1 MAVNLSP
8 VAGAAAQFFTN
19 SGQVLTGGKLYTYLA
34 GTTTPAVTYTSS
46 SGSTA
51 HPNPIVLNA
60 AGRVPDSGEIW
71 LTDAIAYKFVLKDQN
86 DVLIATYDNLLG
98 INSNFLNFTGQ
109 EETQIATQGQ
119 TVFTLATIQYTP
131 AVNNLLIFVNGS
143 KQIIGDNFIE
153 TSSTV
158 ITFVNGLNDG
168 DVVDFCTA
176 IPINTSVIDACQVA
190 YDPPFIDSVPTSVCV
205 KLAET
210 VSIKDF
216 GAIGNGVIDDTTA
229 FENAVAAV
237 DLLGGGTL
245 LIPSGTYLINS
256 VITSISNIHIIA
268 YGATIIGQIDHTY
281 SDNVIYEGL
290 NIDNTTA
297 PTLTGL
303 SCYESTNFTYLN
315 NKINSVLTS
324 GIRAY
329 KSDNVKITGNTITK
343 VSRLNPANAAAD
355 GILLLGCTNCL
366 INDNYVYD
374 FKRIGIVSDKLVEGA
389 NTFYGENIIITNNNV
404 SYAHDA
410 DETNPTSN
418 EYNAGIWTEETDNI
432 IITNNIIS
440 SISGNPGQSVPH
452 WRLIGISVNYNTI
465 AQGKVAIVCDNSISV
480 GKDISNQIGVG
491 IRFAG
496 GNSYSNF
503 TATENYIENVNTGV
517 QCTDTAK
524 DIILNNNSVR
534 NLTVSSDQHG
544 QFFHYANANGS
555 VQNLCLDVPKCFN
568 VTIVG
573 GVKVG
578 DFNFINSSAYNFT
591 IDILKLTNIEG
602 TLHIDPL
609 QKVTNI
615 SISNSSINVGNLNNS
630 KPQTLGDTANCKIQ
644 LNNCNFYAIAGWN
657 LNGAFIGANNG
668 MNISAVNCYFDGVQI
683 DIFNGGVGVFSFSN
697 CVFNNAS
704 YIEFSPAA
712 SSTVD
717 LMLSNCN
724 IQNLP
729 AGPFLTGNVTAN
741 IGNLFVNNCVFRR
754 VSGAADTPFL
764 SYSATFF
771 EPALSFLQSNVHKST
786 LLYNFTSGVTQAN
799 NLAI

>member
-8 VAGAAAQFFTN
+8 VAGAAAQFFDN

-34 GTTTPAVTYTSS
+34 GTTTPAVTYTTS

-51 HPNPIVLNA
+51 HPNPIILNA

-71 LTDAIAYKFVLKDQN
+71 LTDSIAYKFVLKDQN
-86 DVLIATYDNLLG
+86 DVLIATYDNLIG
-98 INSNFLNFTGQ
+98 INSNFVNFTGQ
-109 EETQIATQGQ
+109 EETQNATQGQ
-119 TVFTLATIQYTP
+119 TIFTLTTIQYTP
-131 AVNNLLIFVNGS
+131 AVNNLLVFVNGS
-143 KQIIGDNFIE
+143 KQVRGDNFIE

-158 ITFVNGLNDG
+158 ITFVDGLNVG

-176 IPINTSVIDACQVA
+176 TPINTSVVDACQVA
-190 YDPPFIDSVPTSVCV
+190 YDPPFTNAIPTSVCV

-216 GAIGNGVIDDTTA
+216 GAVGDGVIDDTAA
-229 FENAVAAV
+229 FENAASALN
-237 DLLGGGTL
+237 DLGGGTL
-245 LIPSGTYLINS
+245 FIPSGTYVIDA
-256 VITSISNIHIIA
+256 VITGINNIHILG

-281 SDNVIYEGL
+281 SDNVIYEGIS
-290 NIDNTTA
+290 IDNTTE

-303 SCYESTNFTYLN
+303 SCYESTNFIYLN
-315 NKINSVLTS
+315 NRINSVLVA
-324 GIRAY
+324 GIRVY
-329 KSDNVKITGNTITK
+329 KTNNVRITGNTITK
-343 VSRLNPANAAAD
+343 VSRLNSANAAAD

-366 INDNYVYD
+366 INDNYVND

-389 NTFYGENIIITNNNV
+389 TTFYGENIIITNNNV

-432 IITNNIIS
+432 IITNNIVS
-440 SISGNPGQSVPH
+440 DISGNPGQSVPY
-452 WRLIGISVNYNTI
+452 WRLVGISVNYTSI
-465 AQGKVAIVCDNSISV
+465 AQGKIAIVSDNSVTV

-496 GNSYSNF
+496 GDSYSNF
-503 TATENYIENVNTGV
+503 TATENYIENVNTGI
-517 QCTDTAK
+517 QTTDTAK

-544 QFFHYANANGS
+544 QFFHFANADGS

-568 VTIVG
+568 ITITG

-578 DFNFINSSAYNFT
+578 DFNFINSGAYNFT
-591 IDILKLTNIEG
+591 IDVLKLTNIEG

-609 QKVTNI
+609 QKVSNI
-615 SISNSSINVGNLNNS
+615 SISNSNINVGNAILS
-630 KPQTLGDTANCKIQ
+630 GPKTLGNTANCKVL
-644 LNNCNFYAIAGWN
+644 LNNSNFYAIAGWN
-657 LNGAFIGANNG
+657 LVEAFVGPNTGIQ
-668 MNISAVNCYFDGVQI
+668 ISAVNCYFDGVQI
-683 DIFNGGVGVFSFSN
+683 DIFNSGVCVDSFSN
-697 CVFNNAS
+697 CTFNNAS
-704 YIEFSPAA
+704 YIRFSPAA
-712 SSTVD
+712 GSTVD

-754 VSGAADTPFL
+754 VTGAADTPFL
-764 SYSATFF
+764 TISATFF
-771 EPALSFLQSNVHKST
+771 QPALSFLQSNVHRST
-786 LLYNFTSGVTQAN
+786 ALYNFSSGVTQAN